1 MTMSEETKQCT
12 TCKKT
17 KPLSEFRSP
26 YRRKPTCTCR
36 ACREARLAYR
46 RRQQREVRPAVVR
59 EARRRSGGRLA
70 SDDEFLGLPP
80 ATLTVV
86 PARPR
91 PCDAGQRWL
100 AVR

>member
-1 MTMSEETKQCT
+1 MLEETKQCT
-12 TCKKT
+12 TCKRAR
-17 KPLSEFRSP
+17 PLVEFHSP
-26 YRRKPTCTCR
+26 HRRKPTRTCQ

-59 EARRRSGGRLA
+59 EARRRSGGLLA

-80 ATLTVV
+80 ATLSVV

>member
-1 MTMSEETKQCT
+1 MPDETKQCT
-12 TCKKT
+12 TCKRVRPT
-17 KPLSEFRSP
+17 AEFHSP
-26 YRRKPTCTCR
+26 HRRKPTRTCQ
-36 ACREARLAYR
+36 ACREARNVYR

-70 SDDEFLGLPP
+70 SDDESLGLPP

-100 AVR
+100 AIR